1 MRRPLE
7 WDMESASII
16 RSEKGQEYII
26 SEQKT
31 ATAGEKYA
39 VCPVCPHHCRLKE
52 GAVGLCRARR
62 CENRQVVPVNYGMV
76 TALALDPIEKKPLHF
91 FHPGSRILSV
101 GSFGCNLH
109 CPFCQK
115 HDIAE
120 GTAKSTGAVRMSPEE
135 ILEAAV
141 NLRSRGN
148 IGVAFTY
155 NEALVGYEFVRDTAR
170 LVHEAGMY
178 NALVTNGMAE
188 MPILLELLPYID
200 AMNIDLKAFR
210 PELYK
215 WLGGDLQTVMRFIS
229 RSAEDA
235 HVELTTLIIPGK
247 NDDLRDMEREAVWIA
262 EIDPQIPLHIT
273 RYFPRHR
280 MTEPPTDIR
289 KMRELMSVAKKHL
302 KNVCLGN
309 V

>member
-1 MRRPLE
+1 MKRPLE
-7 WDMESASII
+7 WDMESASIT
-16 RSEKGQEYII
+16 RSERGRECIL

-31 ATAGEKYA
+31 AKAGEKYA

-62 CENRQVVPVNYGMV
+62 CENGKVVPVNYGMV

-109 CPFCQK
+109 CPFCQN

-178 NALVTNGMAE
+178 NVLVTNGMAE

-229 RSAEDA
+229 RAAEDA

-247 NDDLRDMEREAVWIA
+247 NDDPRDMEQEALWIS

>member
-1 MRRPLE
+1 MKRPLG
-7 WDMESASII
+7 WDMESASIT
-16 RSEKGQEYII
+16 RSEKGQEYKI

-31 ATAGEKYA
+31 AKAGEKYA

-109 CPFCQK
+109 CPFCQN
-115 HDIAE
+115 HEIAE

-178 NALVTNGMAE
+178 NVLVTNGMAE

-215 WLGGDLQTVMRFIS
+215 WLGGDLQTVLRFIS
-229 RSAEDA
+229 RAAEDS

-247 NDDLRDMEREAVWIA
+247 NDDPRDMEQEALWIA
-262 EIDPQIPLHIT
+262 EIDPEIPLHIT

>member
-1 MRRPLE
+1 MKRPLG
-7 WDMESASII
+7 WDMESASIT
-16 RSEKGQEYII
+16 RSEKGQEYKI

-31 ATAGEKYA
+31 AKAGEKYA

-109 CPFCQK
+109 CPFCQN
-115 HDIAE
+115 HEIAE
-120 GTAKSTGAVRMSPEE
+120 GMAKSTGAVRMSPEE

-178 NALVTNGMAE
+178 NVLVTNGMAE
-188 MPILLELLPYID
+188 IPILLELLPYID

-229 RSAEDA
+229 RAAEDA

-247 NDDLRDMEREAVWIA
+247 NDDLQDMEQEAFWIA

>member
-1 MRRPLE
+1 
-7 WDMESASII
+7 MESASST
-16 RSEKGQEYII
+16 RSEKGQEYKI

-31 ATAGEKYA
+31 AKAGEKYA

-109 CPFCQK
+109 CPFCQN
-115 HDIAE
+115 HEIAE

-178 NALVTNGMAE
+178 NVLVTNGMAE

-229 RSAEDA
+229 RAAEDA

-247 NDDLRDMEREAVWIA
+247 NDDPRDMEQEALWIS

>member
-1 MRRPLE
+1 MKRPLE
-7 WDMESASII
+7 WDMESASIT
-16 RSEKGQEYII
+16 RSEKGQEYKI

-31 ATAGEKYA
+31 AKAGEKYA

-109 CPFCQK
+109 CPFCQN
-115 HDIAE
+115 HEIAE

-178 NALVTNGMAE
+178 NVLVTNGMAE

-215 WLGGDLQTVMRFIS
+215 WLGGDLQTVLRFIS
-229 RSAEDA
+229 RAAEDS

-247 NDDLRDMEREAVWIA
+247 NDDPRDMEQEALWIA
-262 EIDPQIPLHIT
+262 EIDPEIPLHIT

>member
-1 MRRPLE
+1 
-7 WDMESASII
+7 
-16 RSEKGQEYII
+16 
-26 SEQKT
+26 
-31 ATAGEKYA
+31 
-39 VCPVCPHHCRLKE
+39 
-52 GAVGLCRARR
+52 
-62 CENRQVVPVNYGMV
+62 
-76 TALALDPIEKKPLHF
+76 
-91 FHPGSRILSV
+91 
-101 GSFGCNLH
+101 
-109 CPFCQK
+109 
-115 HDIAE
+115 
-120 GTAKSTGAVRMSPEE
+120 MSPEE

-178 NALVTNGMAE
+178 NVLVTNGMAE

-229 RSAEDA
+229 RAAEDA

-247 NDDLRDMEREAVWIA
+247 NDDLQDMEEEAAW
-262 EIDPQIPLHIT
+262 IPLHIT

-289 KMRELMSVAKKHL
+289 KMRELMSVANKHL

>member
-1 MRRPLE
+1 MKRPLG
-7 WDMESASII
+7 WDMESASIT
-16 RSEKGQEYII
+16 RSEKGQEYKI

-31 ATAGEKYA
+31 AKAGEKYA

-62 CENRQVVPVNYGMV
+62 CENGQVVSVNYGMV

-109 CPFCQK
+109 CPFCQN
-115 HDIAE
+115 HEIAE

-170 LVHEAGMY
+170 MIHEAGMY
-178 NALVTNGMAE
+178 NVLVTNGMAE

-229 RSAEDA
+229 RAAEDA

-247 NDDLRDMEREAVWIA
+247 NEDLQDMEQEAAWIA
-262 EIDPQIPLHIT
+262 EIDPEIPLHIT

>member
-1 MRRPLE
+1 MKRPLG
-7 WDMESASII
+7 WDMESASIT
-16 RSEKGQEYII
+16 RSEKGQEYKI

-31 ATAGEKYA
+31 AKAGEKYA

-109 CPFCQK
+109 CPFCQN
-115 HDIAE
+115 HEIAE

-178 NALVTNGMAE
+178 NVLVTNGMAE
-188 MPILLELLPYID
+188 IPILLELLPYID

-229 RSAEDA
+229 RAAEDA

-247 NDDLRDMEREAVWIA
+247 NDDLQDMEQEAFWIA

>member
-1 MRRPLE
+1 MKRPLE
-7 WDMESASII
+7 WDMESASIT
-16 RSEKGQEYII
+16 RSEKGQEYKI

-31 ATAGEKYA
+31 AKAGEKYA

-62 CENRQVVPVNYGMV
+62 CENGKVVPVNYGMV

-109 CPFCQK
+109 CPFCQN

>member
-1 MRRPLE
+1 MKRPLG
-7 WDMESASII
+7 WDMESASIT
-16 RSEKGQEYII
+16 RSEKGQEYKI

-31 ATAGEKYA
+31 AKAGEKYA

-109 CPFCQK
+109 CPFCQN
-115 HDIAE
+115 HEIAE

-170 LVHEAGMY
+170 LVHEAG
-178 NALVTNGMAE
+178 
-188 MPILLELLPYID
+188 PILLELLPYID

-229 RSAEDA
+229 RAAEDA

-247 NDDLRDMEREAVWIA
+247 NDDLQDMEEEAAWIA
-262 EIDPQIPLHIT
+262 EIDPEIPLHIT

-289 KMRELMSVAKKHL
+289 KMRILMSVAKKHL
-302 KNVCLGN
+302 KNVVLGN

>member
-1 MRRPLE
+1 
-7 WDMESASII
+7 MEKMNNALSQCRVCPRQCGID
-16 RSEKGQEYII
+16 R
-26 SEQKT
+26 
-31 ATAGEKYA
+31 TAGKT
-39 VCPVCPHHCRLKE
+39 
-52 GAVGLCRARR
+52 GFCRAPYLPK
-62 CENRQVVPVNYGMV
+62 V
-76 TALALDPIEKKPLHF
+76 ALVSRHDWEEPPISGTKGSGTVF
-91 FHPGSRILSV
+91 FSH
-101 GSFGCNLH
+101 CNLN
-109 CPFCQK
+109 CVFCQN

-273 RYFPRHR
+273 RYFPRR
-280 MTEPPTDIR
+280 ISGR
-289 KMRELMSVAKKHL
+289 
-302 KNVCLGN
+302 
-309 V
+309 

>member
-26 SEQKT
+26 SEPKT

-39 VCPVCPHHCRLKE
+39 ICPVCPHHCRLKE
-52 GAVGLCRARR
+52 GAVGLCRVRR
-62 CENRQVVPVNYGMV
+62 CENGKVVPVNYGMV

-109 CPFCQK
+109 CPFCQN
-115 HDIAE
+115 HDITE

-188 MPILLELLPYID
+188 MPILLELLPYVD

>member
-1 MRRPLE
+1 
-7 WDMESASII
+7 MESASIT
-16 RSEKGQEYII
+16 RSEKGQEYKI

-31 ATAGEKYA
+31 AKAGEKYA

-109 CPFCQK
+109 CPFCQN
-115 HDIAE
+115 HEIAE

-178 NALVTNGMAE
+178 NVLVTNGMAE
-188 MPILLELLPYID
+188 MPILFELLPYID

-215 WLGGDLQTVMRFIS
+215 WLGGDLQTVLRFIS
-229 RSAEDA
+229 RAAEDS

-247 NDDLRDMEREAVWIA
+247 NDDPRDMEQEALWIA
-262 EIDPQIPLHIT
+262 EIDPEIPLHIT

>member
-7 WDMESASII
+7 LGMESASII
-16 RSEKGQEYII
+16 RSDTRPAASPEI
-26 SEQKT
+26 
-31 ATAGEKYA
+31 YA
-39 VCPVCPHHCRLKE
+39 VCPVCPHHCRLRE
-52 GAVGLCRARR
+52 GSVGLCRARR
-62 CENRQVVPVNYGMV
+62 CENGRVVSVNYGMV

-101 GSFGCNLH
+101 GSFGCNLR
-109 CPFCQK
+109 CPFCQN
-115 HDIAE
+115 HEIAL
-120 GTAKSTGAVRMSPEE
+120 GTAESTGAVQMSPGE
-135 ILEAAV
+135 ILEAAEK
-141 NLRSRGN
+141 LRGRGN
-148 IGVAFTY
+148 IGAAFTY

-170 LVHEAGMY
+170 LIHDAGMY
-178 NALVTNGMAE
+178 NVLVTNGMAE
-188 MPILLELLPYID
+188 MPVLLELLPYID

-215 WLGGDLQTVMRFIS
+215 WLGGDLSTVMSFIS
-229 RSAEDA
+229 RAAEDA
-235 HVELTTLIIPGK
+235 HVELTTLVIPGR
-247 NDDLRDMEREAVWIA
+247 NDDVRDIEREAAWIA

-289 KMRELMSVAKKHL
+289 KMRELMTAAKKYL

>member
-1 MRRPLE
+1 MKRPLG
-7 WDMESASII
+7 WDMESASIT
-16 RSEKGQEYII
+16 RSEKGQEYKI

-31 ATAGEKYA
+31 AKAGEKYA

-109 CPFCQK
+109 CPFCQN
-115 HDIAE
+115 HEIAE

-135 ILEAAV
+135 IFEAAV

-178 NALVTNGMAE
+178 NVLVTNGMAE

-215 WLGGDLQTVMRFIS
+215 WLGGDLQTVMCFIS
-229 RSAEDA
+229 RAAEDA

-247 NDDLRDMEREAVWIA
+247 NDDLQDMEEEAAWIA
-262 EIDPQIPLHIT
+262 EIDPEIPLHIT

-289 KMRELMSVAKKHL
+289 KMRILMSVAKKHL

>member
-1 MRRPLE
+1 MKRPLE
-7 WDMESASII
+7 WDMESASIT
-16 RSEKGQEYII
+16 RSEKGQENII

-31 ATAGEKYA
+31 AKAGEKYA

-62 CENRQVVPVNYGMV
+62 CENGQVVSVNYGMV

-91 FHPGSRILSV
+91 FHPGSKILSV

-109 CPFCQK
+109 CPFCQN
-115 HDIAE
+115 HEIAE

-178 NALVTNGMAE
+178 NVLVTNGMAE
-188 MPILLELLPYID
+188 MPILFELLPYID

-229 RSAEDA
+229 RAAEDA

-247 NDDLRDMEREAVWIA
+247 NDDPRDMEQEALWIS

>member
-1 MRRPLE
+1 
-7 WDMESASII
+7 MESASIT
-16 RSEKGQEYII
+16 RSEKGQENII

-31 ATAGEKYA
+31 AKAGEKYA

-62 CENRQVVPVNYGMV
+62 CENGQVVSVNYGMV

-109 CPFCQK
+109 CPFCQN
-115 HDIAE
+115 HEIAE

-178 NALVTNGMAE
+178 NVLVTNGMAE
-188 MPILLELLPYID
+188 MPILFELLPYID

-229 RSAEDA
+229 RAAEDA

-247 NDDLRDMEREAVWIA
+247 NDDPRDMEQEALWIS

>member
-1 MRRPLE
+1 
-7 WDMESASII
+7 MESASIT
-16 RSEKGQEYII
+16 RSEKGQEYKI

-31 ATAGEKYA
+31 AKAGEKYA

-109 CPFCQK
+109 CPFCQN

>member
-109 CPFCQK
+109 CPFCQN

-178 NALVTNGMAE
+178 NVLVTNGMAE

-215 WLGGDLQTVMRFIS
+215 WLGGDLQTVLRFIS
-229 RSAEDA
+229 RAAEDS

-247 NDDLRDMEREAVWIA
+247 NDDPRDMEQEALWIA
-262 EIDPQIPLHIT
+262 EIDPEIPLHIT

>member
-62 CENRQVVPVNYGMV
+62 CENGKVVPVNYGMV

-109 CPFCQK
+109 CPFCQN

-178 NALVTNGMAE
+178 NVLVTNGMAE

-215 WLGGDLQTVMRFIS
+215 WLGGDLQTVLRFIS
-229 RSAEDA
+229 RAAEDS

-247 NDDLRDMEREAVWIA
+247 NDDPRDMEQEALWIA
-262 EIDPQIPLHIT
+262 EIDPEIPLHIT

>member
-1 MRRPLE
+1 MKRPLE
-7 WDMESASII
+7 WDMESASIT
-16 RSEKGQEYII
+16 RSEKGQEYKI

-31 ATAGEKYA
+31 AKAGEKYA

-101 GSFGCNLH
+101 GSFGCNLY
-109 CPFCQK
+109 CPFCQN
-115 HDIAE
+115 HEIAE

-178 NALVTNGMAE
+178 NVLVTNGMAE

-215 WLGGDLQTVMRFIS
+215 WLGGDLQTVLRFIS
-229 RSAEDA
+229 RAAEDS

-247 NDDLRDMEREAVWIA
+247 NDDPRDMEQEALWIA
-262 EIDPQIPLHIT
+262 EIDPEIPLHIT

>member
-1 MRRPLE
+1 MKRPLG
-7 WDMESASII
+7 WDMESASIT
-16 RSEKGQEYII
+16 RSEKGQEYKI

-31 ATAGEKYA
+31 AKAGEKYA

-109 CPFCQK
+109 CPFCQN
-115 HDIAE
+115 HEIAE

-178 NALVTNGMAE
+178 NVLVTNGMAE

-200 AMNIDLKAFR
+200 AMNIDLQAFR

-229 RSAEDA
+229 RAAEDA

-247 NDDLRDMEREAVWIA
+247 NDDLQDMEQEAFWIA

>member
-1 MRRPLE
+1 
-7 WDMESASII
+7 MESASIT
-16 RSEKGQEYII
+16 RSEKGQEYKI

-31 ATAGEKYA
+31 AKAGEKYA

-62 CENRQVVPVNYGMV
+62 CENGQVVSVNYGMV

-109 CPFCQK
+109 CPFCQN
-115 HDIAE
+115 HEIAE

-178 NALVTNGMAE
+178 NVLVTNGMAE

-215 WLGGDLQTVMRFIS
+215 WLGGDLQTVLRFIS
-229 RSAEDA
+229 RAAEDS

-247 NDDLRDMEREAVWIA
+247 NDDPRDMEQEALWIA
-262 EIDPQIPLHIT
+262 EIDPEIPLHIT

>member
-1 MRRPLE
+1 MKRPLG
-7 WDMESASII
+7 WDMESASIT
-16 RSEKGQEYII
+16 RSEKGQEYKI

-31 ATAGEKYA
+31 AKAGEKYA

-109 CPFCQK
+109 CPFCQN
-115 HDIAE
+115 HEIAE

-135 ILEAAV
+135 IFEAAV

-178 NALVTNGMAE
+178 NVLVTNGMAE

-229 RSAEDA
+229 RAAEDA

-247 NDDLRDMEREAVWIA
+247 NDGLQDMEEEAAWIA
-262 EIDPQIPLHIT
+262 EIDPEIPLHIT

>member
-1 MRRPLE
+1 MKRPLG
-7 WDMESASII
+7 WDMESASIT
-16 RSEKGQEYII
+16 RSEKGQEYKI

-31 ATAGEKYA
+31 AKAGEKYA
-39 VCPVCPHHCRLKE
+39 VCPVCPHHCRLRE
-52 GAVGLCRARR
+52 GVVGRCRARG
-62 CENRQVVPVNYGMV
+62 CENGHVVPVNYGMV

-109 CPFCQK
+109 CPFCQN
-115 HDIAE
+115 HEIAE

-178 NALVTNGMAE
+178 NVLVTNGMAE
-188 MPILLELLPYID
+188 IPILLELLPYID

-229 RSAEDA
+229 RAAEDA

-247 NDDLRDMEREAVWIA
+247 NDDPRDMEEEAAWIA
-262 EIDPQIPLHIT
+262 EIDPEIPLHIT

-289 KMRELMSVAKKHL
+289 KMRELMSVAKKYL

>member
-1 MRRPLE
+1 MKRPLE
-7 WDMESASII
+7 WDMESASIT
-16 RSEKGQEYII
+16 RSEKGQEYKI

-31 ATAGEKYA
+31 AKAGEKYA

-62 CENRQVVPVNYGMV
+62 CENGQVVSVNYGMV

-109 CPFCQK
+109 CPFCQN
-115 HDIAE
+115 HEIAE

-178 NALVTNGMAE
+178 NVLVTNGMAE

-229 RSAEDA
+229 RAAE
-235 HVELTTLIIPGK
+235 
-247 NDDLRDMEREAVWIA
+247 
-262 EIDPQIPLHIT
+262 
-273 RYFPRHR
+273 
-280 MTEPPTDIR
+280 
-289 KMRELMSVAKKHL
+289 
-302 KNVCLGN
+302 
-309 V
+309 

>member
-1 MRRPLE
+1 MKRPLE
-7 WDMESASII
+7 WDMESASIT
-16 RSEKGQEYII
+16 RSEKDQENII

-31 ATAGEKYA
+31 AKAGEKYA

-109 CPFCQK
+109 CPFCQN
-115 HDIAE
+115 HEIAE

-178 NALVTNGMAE
+178 NVLVTNGMAE

-215 WLGGDLQTVMRFIS
+215 WLGGDLQTVLRFIS
-229 RSAEDA
+229 RAAEDS

-247 NDDLRDMEREAVWIA
+247 NDDLQDMEEEAAWIA
-262 EIDPQIPLHIT
+262 EIDPEIPLHIT